1 MQCNIEY
8 ILEYNIKDNRKYIRK
23 TIRTYANFSMQ
34 EFFENFI

>member
-8 ILEYNIKDNRKYIRK
+8 ILEYNIKYNRKYIRK

>member
-1 MQCNIEY
+1 MQCNIKY
-8 ILEYNIKDNRKYIRK
+8 ILEYNIKYNRKYIRK